1 MLRGGRFLRRS
12 WSRFWSRFSGRR
24 TGRPNLQ
31 GIRFR
36 LGVGMAVALLP
47 ILLLAAIQTEAGFR
61 RQAASQRTDL
71 QLAADRSAVDAKTS
85 IDTALVL
92 LQALAPESASYYCE
106 PRLTPLVEQME
117 NIAGLSRFDVN
128 GEAICASSTVRPPSA
143 DKIRQRT
150 WFQRLKRGEK
160 IAMQWTASDP
170 SALIVAVRSERPM
183 GAFEGVVAAVL
194 PAAAL
199 QPNINDPALPPGSQA
214 ALVDSTGR
222 ILIATDPDAFVL
234 SDPDAVNAW
243 VDKAAR
249 GDSDLFERRDAD
261 GTLRVYA
268 GAPLSGRDVFIL
280 LSAPAPGLLS
290 WARLNPFGTL
300 LLPLGAWLATFAA
313 VMLLSERM
321 LVRWLV
327 YLERVAAIYARGRF
341 SVRPVQ
347 AEHAPTEIRVL
358 ARTLGSLGDTIT
370 RRDTALLEALDEK
383 DALMREIHHRVKNN
397 LQIISSLLS
406 MQQRAVSDPA
416 AHAAL
421 GDTRQRIAALAL
433 IYRILYQSEPV
444 READSETF
452 LRELVGQ
459 LVAGASMR
467 GPLVTTSIEAD
478 PLVIDPDKLAPL
490 ALWVVEAVSNAQKHA
505 FDDRGGDLQV
515 RFRVHGDTSVLEVQ
529 DDGPGF
535 TDTAAPGVGRTLM
548 IAFAKQLRGEAE
560 IVAAPDG
567 GSIARLTFATPEASG
582 AAKVR
587 EVAAFKVSGTRP

>member
-1 MLRGGRFLRRS
+1 
-12 WSRFWSRFSGRR
+12 
-24 TGRPNLQ
+24 
-31 GIRFR
+31 
-36 LGVGMAVALLP
+36 MAVALLP

-85 IDTALVL
+85 IDSAVVL
-92 LQALAPESASYYCE
+92 LAALAPETVGYYCE
-106 PRLTPLVEQME
+106 PRLTVLVEQLDS
-117 NIAGLSRFDVN
+117 IAGLARFDETGAAV
-128 GEAICASSTVRPPSA
+128 CASPTVKPA
-143 DKIRQRT
+143 DADTIRERE

-160 IAMQWTASDP
+160 IVMQWTPMDP

-183 GAFEGVVAAVL
+183 GAYQGAVAAVL
-194 PAAAL
+194 PAASL
-199 QPNINDPALPPGSQA
+199 QPSIHDPALPPGSQA

-222 ILIATDPDAFVL
+222 ILIATDPDAFAL
-234 SDPDAVNAW
+234 SDPDAVNGW

-249 GDSDLFERRDAD
+249 GDSGLFEARDAD
-261 GTLRVYA
+261 GALRVYA

-313 VMLLSERM
+313 VMLLSERL

-370 RRDTALLEALDEK
+370 RRDKALMEALDEK

-459 LVAGASMR
+459 LVAGASIR

-505 FDDRGGDLQV
+505 FVDRGGDLQV
-515 RFRVHGDTSVLEVQ
+515 RFRVCGDTSILEVQ

-535 TDTAAPGVGRTLM
+535 TEAAPPGVGRTLM
-548 IAFAKQLRGEAE
+548 IAFAKQLRGEAA
-560 IVAAPDG
+560 IVPAPGG
-567 GSIARLTFATPEASG
+567 GSIARLTFVTPEARG

-587 EVAAFKVSGTRP
+587 EVAAFQVSGTRP